1 MEQIRK
7 DKIVNIPNLLTVLRI
22 ALLPTVVW
30 RFVKGDRFGA
40 LGFYLLAMLTD
51 AVDGILARRLNQVTA
66 LRIAFLP
73 AVVWR
78 FQAGDRFG
86 ALGFYLLAMLTDA
99 ADGIL
104 ARRLNQITALGKLL
118 DPLAD
123 KLSLLTLLWLFVA
136 EKAIPLWVLFVELLR
151 EVALIIGGV
160 VALRRGVVV
169 YALPI
174 GKVTTVGFVLS
185 IVARFVGI
193 VPVADALL
201 YISVAL
207 SMIALAWYTVV
218 TMRRIGLFPSEK
230 KE

>member
-1 MEQIRK
+1 MDQIRK
-7 DKIVNIPNLLTVLRI
+7 DNIFNIPNCLTVLR
-22 ALLPTVVW
+22 
-30 RFVKGDRFGA
+30 
-40 LGFYLLAMLTD
+40 M
-51 AVDGILARRLNQVTA
+51 
-66 LRIAFLP
+66 AFLP
-73 AVVWR
+73 VVVWR

-104 ARRLNQITALGKLL
+104 ARKLNQVTALGKLL

-136 EKAIPLWVLFVELLR
+136 EKAIPLWVLFVEVLR
-151 EVALIIGGV
+151 EAALVAGGV
-160 VALRRGVVV
+160 AALRRGVVV

-185 IVARFVGI
+185 IVARFVGL
-193 VPVADALL
+193 VPGADALL

-218 TMRRIGLFPSEK
+218 TMRRLGLPAPGK